1 VETLSEILTL
11 VLLFCASALC
21 IYLIVVLV
29 RFKTFLQVL
38 QIELIDLNKNLKP
51 ILENLNAVTDKLRLV
66 VTKVEDQVDMVHGVF
81 LAFRRITENVTRL
94 EERFQQRL
102 EEPLL
107 RVGAMFGNIINR
119 VVSLFM
125 RRSQDIL

>member
-1 VETLSEILTL
+1 VETLSEILKI
-11 VLLFCASALC
+11 VLLFSASALC
-21 IYLIVVLV
+21 IYLITVLV

-51 ILENLNAVTDKLRLV
+51 ILENLHAVSEKLRLV
-66 VTKVEDQVDMVHGVF
+66 AGKVEEQVDMVHGVF
-81 LAFRRITENVTRL
+81 LAFRRITENITRL

-107 RVGAMFGNIINR
+107 RVGSLFGNVFNR
-119 VVSLFM
+119 LISLFV

>member
-1 VETLSEILTL
+1 VETLSEILL
-11 VLLFCASALC
+11 SVLLFSASALC

-29 RFKTFLQVL
+29 RFKAFLQVL

-51 ILENLNAVTDKLRLV
+51 ILENLNAVSDKLRLV
-66 VTKVEDQVDMVHGVF
+66 ATKVEDQVDMIHGVF
-81 LAFRRITENVTRL
+81 LAFRRITENITRL

-102 EEPLL
+102 EEPLM
-107 RVGAMFGNIINR
+107 RVGSMFGNIINR
-119 VVSLFM
+119 VASLLM

>member
-1 VETLSEILTL
+1 METLSEILKL
-11 VLLFCASALC
+11 VLYCSASALC

-29 RFKTFLQVL
+29 RFKAFLQVL

-51 ILENLNAVTDKLRLV
+51 ILENLNAVTNKLRLV
-66 VTKVEDQVDMVHGVF
+66 ATKVEDQVDMIHGVF
-81 LAFRRITENVTRL
+81 LVFRRITENITRL

-102 EEPLL
+102 EEPLM

-119 VVSLFM
+119 VASLLM

>member
-1 VETLSEILTL
+1 METLSEILTL
-11 VLLFCASALC
+11 VLLFSASALC

-29 RFKTFLQVL
+29 RFKAFLQIL

-66 VTKVEDQVDMVHGVF
+66 VTKVEDQVDIVHGVF
-81 LAFRRITENVTRL
+81 LAFKRITENITRL

-102 EEPLL
+102 EEPLM
-107 RVGAMFGNIINR
+107 RVGALFGNIINR
-119 VVSLFM
+119 VASLFK
-125 RRSQDIL
+125 RRSQDIF

>member
-1 VETLSEILTL
+1 VETLSEILKL
-11 VLLFCASALC
+11 VLYCSASALC

-29 RFKTFLQVL
+29 RFKVFLQVL

-51 ILENLNAVTDKLRLV
+51 ILENLNTVTEKLRLIA
-66 VTKVEDQVDMVHGVF
+66 TKVEDQVDMIHGVF
-81 LAFRRITENVTRL
+81 LAFRHITENVTRL

-102 EEPLL
+102 EEPLM

-119 VVSLFM
+119 VASLFM
-125 RRSQDIL
+125 RR

>member
-1 VETLSEILTL
+1 VETLSEILL
-11 VLLFCASALC
+11 AMLLFSASALC

-29 RFKTFLQVL
+29 HFKVFLQVL

-66 VTKVEDQVDMVHGVF
+66 VTKVEDQVDMIHGVF
-81 LAFRRITENVTRL
+81 LAFRRITENITRL

-102 EEPLL
+102 EEPLM

-119 VVSLFM
+119 VASLVM
-125 RRSQDIL
+125 RRSQNIL

>member
-1 VETLSEILTL
+1 VETLSEILKL
-11 VLLFCASALC
+11 VLLFSASALC

-29 RFKTFLQVL
+29 RFKAFLQVL

-51 ILENLNAVTDKLRLV
+51 ILENINTVTDKLRLIA
-66 VTKVEDQVDMVHGVF
+66 TKVEDQVDIIHGVF
-81 LAFRRITENVTRL
+81 LAFRRITENITRL

-102 EEPLL
+102 EEPLM

-119 VVSLFM
+119 VASLLM
-125 RRSQDIL
+125 RRS

>member
-1 VETLSEILTL
+1 METLSEILKL
-11 VLLFCASALC
+11 VLYCSASAVC

-29 RFKTFLQVL
+29 RFKEFLQVL

-51 ILENLNAVTDKLRLV
+51 ILENLNAVTDKLRLIT
-66 VTKVEDQVDMVHGVF
+66 TKVEDQVDMIHGVF
-81 LAFRRITENVTRL
+81 LAFRRITENITRL

-102 EEPLL
+102 EEPLM

-119 VVSLFM
+119 VASLFM
-125 RRSQDIL
+125 RR

>member
-1 VETLSEILTL
+1 METLSEILTL

-107 RVGAMFGNIINR
+107 RVGAMFGNTINR